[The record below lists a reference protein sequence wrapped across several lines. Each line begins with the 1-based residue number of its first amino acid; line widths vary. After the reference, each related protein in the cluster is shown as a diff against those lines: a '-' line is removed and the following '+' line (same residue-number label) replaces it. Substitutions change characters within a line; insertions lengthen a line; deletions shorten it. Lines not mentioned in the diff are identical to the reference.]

1 MALVW
6 IVVMVVSVYFKWNHV
21 LLGLIAL
28 FVLNIAWQVDKFKQG
43 FVEYTRWVKADNEAA
58 MAEYHQEL
66 PTFQAGT
73 THSWQKNDDG
83 SWTFFPV
90 TKES

>member
-6 IVVMVVSVYFKWNHV
+6 MVLIVVSVYFHWTNA
-21 LLGLIAL
+21 LLAMIAL
-28 FVLNIAWQVDKFKQG
+28 FVLNIAWQIDKFKQG

-58 MAEYHQEL
+58 MEEYHSTL